1 MKQNLN
7 LFTFSS
13 TENQLNE
20 FFEKYSPNSIM
31 IPPDLPLQNFTKR
44 IERVCRF
51 CDSPAG
57 TKKFKMVAHIIPE
70 FMGNKHLQSDFE
82 CDDCNSHFSKY
93 ETDLA
98 AWLGMTRTVMGTN
111 GKRGV
116 PTFKSP
122 NDLISARLVDFF
134 NIKATKISSS
144 SADNDSINVDQ
155 ETGKTVITYTKESY
169 TPIKVYKSLLK
180 IALSMIEG
188 NEIEQYRF
196 ALKYLVSD
204 SSNFWCDEF
213 AKVMWHMLPME
224 NRFSKPFGF
233 LFKKNCHE
241 SKLPMH
247 VFMLYYETYIFA
259 FPLPFN
265 KLDCDKG
272 LYDDL
277 EMNFIFPPAILF
289 NEPALDSRHFNR
301 NLDLSSYEKIVG
313 EKAEISFNVNPDD
326 LRNSITLD
334 PKTGKSTPGQLDA
347 EKIVAVV
354 FVPEGSKLKTD

>member
-13 TENQLNE
+13 TENQLNK
-20 FFEKYSPNSIM
+20 FFEKYSPNFIM
-31 IPPDLPLQNFTKR
+31 IPPDLPLRNFTKR
-44 IERVCRF
+44 IERICRF
-51 CDSPAG
+51 CNSPAG
-57 TKKFKMVAHIIPE
+57 TKKFKKDAHIIPD

-98 AWLGMTRTVMGTN
+98 AWLGMTRTVMGTS

-122 NDLISARLVDFF
+122 KDFITARLVDFYG
-134 NIKATKISSS
+134 IKATKVSS
-144 SADNDSINVDQ
+144 SAADNDAINVDQ
-155 ETGKTVITYTKESY
+155 ESGRTVITYTKESY

-204 SSNFWCDEF
+204 SPNVCCDEF

-224 NRFSKPFGF
+224 HRFSKPFGF
-233 LFKKNCHE
+233 LLKKNCSE
-241 SKLPMH
+241 AKLPMH
-247 VFMLYYETYIFA
+247 VFMLYYETYIFT

-265 KLDCDKG
+265 KLDCEKG

-277 EMNFIFPPAILF
+277 EMNFMFPPAILF
-289 NEPALDSRHFNR
+289 NKPALTSRHFNR
-301 NLDLSSYEKIVG
+301 NLDLSSYVKIVG
-313 EKAEISFNVNPDD
+313 EKGEISFNVNPDD
-326 LRNSITLD
+326 LRNSVILD
-334 PKTGKSTPGQLDA
+334 PKTGISTPGQLNTD
-347 EKIVAVV
+347 KIVGVV
-354 FVPEGSKLKTD
+354 FAPNGSVLKRD